1 MSQREVED
9 FSLDAHVRDL
19 EAVVAHLD
27 LDSFDLF
34 APMVSGQI
42 AIAYAARHVEQQLQ
56 LILWNSWRRH
66 TDIHRARSIQ
76 AMETLLDE
84 DWITYTEAYAHLL
97 LGWDQGEPAHRYAGM
112 MRESITPEI
121 NRRRADA
128 MRTWDVSELLPRVQA
143 RTLVLQ
149 RSGLGWLDLSTGRDI
164 AASIPDARLVVFEG
178 SSVPPFLGAS
188 EEVAL
193 AIDGFLGQREF
204 DARSLRVLPT
214 AITATPTGRARR
226 PEQSLSARQREVLSL
241 IARGMTNRE
250 IAIELVLSVRTV
262 ERHVNDIY
270 ARLGVRNR
278 TEAVALALQDER

>member
-9 FSLDAHVRDL
+9 FSLDAHVADL

-27 LDSFDLF
+27 LCGFDLF

-42 AIAYAARHVEQQLQ
+42 AIAYAARHVEQPLQ
-56 LILWNSWRRH
+56 LVLWNSWRCH
-66 TDIHRARSIQ
+66 TDIHRAPSIQ

-97 LGWDQGEPAHRYAGM
+97 LGWDQGEPAHRYAAM

-128 MRTWDVSELLPRVQA
+128 MRTWDVSDLLPGVRA

-149 RSGLGWLDLSTGRDI
+149 RSGLGWLDLSIGRDI
-164 AASIPDARLVVFEG
+164 AASIPDARLVVLEG
-178 SSVPPFLGAS
+178 SSVPPFLGES
-188 EEVAL
+188 EEIAL
-193 AIDGFLGQREF
+193 AIDGFLGEREPQ
-204 DARSLRVLPT
+204 SSVGSGNY
-214 AITATPTGRARR
+214 ATQPGSTRR
-226 PEQSLSARQREVLSL
+226 PALNLSARQREVLSL

-250 IAIELVLSVRTV
+250 IATELVLSLRTV